1 MLDRERDI
9 FMSLLES
16 QARWMSQ
23 MQVQM
28 TNTCL
33 AVQEN
38 AFRMFSRARG
48 DDDDIQE
55 FKKQRKQL

>member
-1 MLDRERDI
+1 MT
-9 FMSLLES
+9 LLES

-23 MQVQM
+23 MQAQM

-38 AFRMFSRARG
+38 AFRMLSRSSDKE
-48 DDDDIQE
+48 DDVHE
-55 FKKQRKQL
+55 FKKQRKQ